1 MESKSTYK
9 QTIFAARQAG
19 LWYLGLAITGVLGFM
34 YLHPQIFVSGDDQKS
49 LANLSDQE
57 TLARVRLIF
66 EMLIVITQALAALW
80 FYRLFREIL
89 PWAAWATGIW
99 GMVNAIAI
107 MFSAMSIAAAIEIA
121 NSEVILAQD
130 KLLLFQ
136 LCKQYISHSWGIG
149 SLFFGLW
156 LIPMGYAVIY
166 SKRMPIWLGRILII
180 GGIGYILS
188 PLIGYMGV
196 KSSLLEIL
204 VIPAS
209 IGEFW
214 MIGYLLLYGIR
225 PPADPA
231 SADQQPVLQES

>member
-1 MESKSTYK
+1 MTQTNQKSASIGT
-9 QTIFAARQAG
+9 ARQAG
-19 LWYLGLAITGVLGFM
+19 LWYLGLAITGLVGFM
-34 YLHPQIFVSGDDQKS
+34 YLHPQIFVSGDDQKT
-49 LANLSDQE
+49 LANLAGQE
-57 TLARVRLIF
+57 TLARLRLVF
-66 EMLIVITQALAALW
+66 EMLIVVTQALAALW

-99 GMVNAIAI
+99 GMVNAVAI

-121 NSEVILAQD
+121 NSDALLHQD

-166 SKRMPIWLGRILII
+166 SGRMPIWLGRILII

-204 VIPAS
+204 IIPAS

-225 PPADPA
+225 PPAA
-231 SADQQPVLQES
+231 SVPSDTQPVLQES